1 MKYILRKFVTLIITL
16 LLISFVTF
24 GAFSVIPG
32 DASLARLGTEATPEQ
47 VEALRE
53 EMGLNRPMAERYVT
67 WLSGAVRGDFGE
79 SLRYSGRQ
87 VGELLGGRLLVTT
100 LLSLLALMMMLAVSV
115 PLALFAVRFRG
126 RFLDTLISQ
135 SVQVAMAVPSF
146 FLGMILTYVLGMV
159 FKLFQPG
166 KFISPEED
174 FWGCIR
180 YLLFPAI
187 AIAIP
192 KGAMVIKFIRGAV
205 LGELHKD
212 YVRTAR
218 SKGNGKDRI
227 LYIHVLKNALIPVI
241 TFAAMIAAQIFAGSI
256 IVEQVFSVPGIGR
269 FLVSSISARDY
280 PVVQAIVLYITAVVV
295 IMNFV
300 VDVAYQAADPRVR
313 GEQG

>member
-1 MKYILRKFVTLIITL
+1 MNDILRKFVTLIITL
-16 LLISFVTF
+16 LLISAGTF

-32 DASLARLGTEATPEQ
+32 DASLSRLGTEADAGQ
-47 VEALRE
+47 IEALRE
-53 EMGLNRPMAERYVT
+53 EMGLNRPLPERFAS

-87 VGELLGGRLLVTT
+87 VGELLGSRLAVTT

-126 RFLDTLISQ
+126 RLPDTIISQ
-135 SVQVAMAVPSF
+135 LVQVTMAVPSF
-146 FLGMILTYVLGMV
+146 FLGMILTYALGIVL
-159 FKLFQPG
+159 KLFQPG

-174 FWGCIR
+174 FWGAVR
-180 YLLFPAI
+180 YLIFPAI
-187 AIAIP
+187 AIALP

-205 LGELHKD
+205 LGEMHKD

-218 SKGNGKDRI
+218 SKGGSKNRI
-227 LYIHVLKNALIPVI
+227 LYLHVLKNALIPVI

-256 IVEQVFSVPGIGR
+256 VVEQVFSVPGIGQ

-280 PVVQAIVLYITAVVV
+280 PVVQAIVLYITTVVV
-295 IMNFV
+295 LMNFA
-300 VDVAYQAADPRVR
+300 VDVLYQIADPRVR
-313 GEQG
+313 GDRG